1 MREALLRLGLA
12 GLAALVAAV
21 LLSQPA
27 GAQVP
32 PLDLPSEVESIV
44 PGQGSDPDPDPQ
56 PEPSPTPSEQP
67 SRQPP
72 PSPTGQGGGPSGEP
86 TEFGTFAPFD
96 PVEMPS
102 GGVSDLGGFEQLEM
116 APGQPAP
123 GAPAPEVAPGG
134 AGGGAG
140 GGVPPADTTSVP
152 TVPVVAGVSE
162 FAAALPG
169 VFGLTALAALVG
181 VGILSMTFNL
191 TDRGMLL
198 TARTPDG
205 GTDVETT
212 RRWRVLTGIGLLA
225 AAGIVGL
232 VGYLRISLETLVPVQ
247 LVYLASA
254 GFAVVVLA
262 AAGGA
267 LLISEQLRAD
277 EGRMRELEQSLAMLA
292 DRLAPTVAEPPRLL
306 DRSEAGSDE
315 HVDA

>member
-1 MREALLRLGLA
+1 MREALLRLGIA
-12 GLAALVAAV
+12 GLAALVAAL

-32 PLDLPSEVESIV
+32 PVEVPSEVESIL
-44 PGQGSDPDPDPQ
+44 PGQSPSPQPDPDPQ
-56 PEPSPTPSEQP
+56 PDPQPSPTPTPQP
-67 SRQPP
+67 QPQP
-72 PSPTGQGGGPSGEP
+72 GGGTGGDTGGEPEPFVPLGP
-86 TEFGTFAPFD
+86 TEFPT
-96 PVEMPS
+96 
-102 GGVSDLGGFEQLEM
+102 GGVSDLGGFDQFEM
-116 APGQPAP
+116 PPPDP
-123 GAPAPEVAPGG
+123 GAGFPTPEVAPGDT
-134 AGGGAG
+134 GGAG
-140 GGVPPADTTSVP
+140 GGRTPGGGTTPVLQ
-152 TVPVVAGVSE
+152 TTPVVAGVSE

-169 VFGLTALAALVG
+169 VFGLAALAALMGVG
-181 VGILSMTFNL
+181 VLSMTFNL

-198 TARTPDG
+198 TARTPEG

-254 GFAVVVLA
+254 GFAIVVLA

-277 EGRMRELEQSLAMLA
+277 EGRMRELEESLAMLA
-292 DRLAPTVAEPPRLL
+292 ERLAPSVAEPPRLL
-306 DRSEAGSDE
+306 DRSGASD
-315 HVDA
+315 DA